1 MKFNV
6 CSAALFVAFALC
18 SGAAQAAQATQEL
31 TGTLKKIKELKSIT
45 LGHRESSVP
54 FSFLDDK
61 QQPVGY
67 SMDLCDKV
75 VTAIKADLHLP
86 DLKVIMQPVTS
97 ANRINLLGNGTID
110 LECGSTTNTVER
122 QRQVAFGITTFLA
135 SVKTLVKKN
144 GGIHSLADLNG
155 KPIATTSGSTS
166 VQLIKA
172 HEKGAKID
180 FREIYGKDHAESFLL
195 VEADRAVAFVMDD
208 VLLAGLVAN
217 SKTPENYRLLDDV
230 LRTEPYSL
238 MLRKD
243 DVQFKALVDKT
254 LLGVIKSGE
263 IKKIYSRWFESAIP
277 PRGINLRFPMSQELK
292 EMLKSPNDKGV

>member
-1 MKFNV
+1 MKLNSLAVALLAFSGLQFGAG
-6 CSAALFVAFALC
+6 SAALA
-18 SGAAQAAQATQEL
+18 QEL
-31 TGTLKKIKELKSIT
+31 TGTLKKVKELKTIT

-75 VTAIKADLHLP
+75 VSALKAELKIP

-110 LECGSTTNTVER
+110 LECGSTTNTMER
-122 QRQVAFGITTFLA
+122 QRQVAFGITTFVA
-135 SVKTLVKKN
+135 NVKTLVKKN
-144 GGIHSLADLNG
+144 GGIKSLADLNG
-155 KPIATTSGSTS
+155 KPIATTSGSTA

-180 FREIYGKDHAESFLL
+180 FKEIYGKDHAESFLL

-217 SKTPENYRLLDDV
+217 SRTPEAYRLLDDV
-230 LRTEPYSL
+230 LRAEPYSL

-243 DVQFKALVDKT
+243 DPQFKALVDKT
-254 LLGVIKSGE
+254 LLDVMKSGE
-263 IKKIYSRWFESAIP
+263 IKKIYARWFESSIP

-292 EMLKSPNDKGV
+292 EILKSPNDKGI

>member
-1 MKFNV
+1 MKLNSCAVALLAF
-6 CSAALFVAFALC
+6 SGLQFGAGGAALA
-18 SGAAQAAQATQEL
+18 QEL
-31 TGTLKKIKELKSIT
+31 TGTLKKVKELKAIT

-75 VTAIKADLHLP
+75 VSALKSELKIP

-110 LECGSTTNTVER
+110 LECGSTTNTMER
-122 QRQVAFGITTFLA
+122 QRQVSFGVTTFVA
-135 SVKTLVKKN
+135 NVKTLVKKN
-144 GGIHSLADLNG
+144 GGIKSLADLNG
-155 KPIATTSGSTS
+155 KPIATTSGSTA

-180 FREIYGKDHAESFLL
+180 FKEIYGKDHAESFLL

-217 SKTPENYRLLDDV
+217 SKTPEAYRMLNDV
-230 LRTEPYSL
+230 LRAEPYSL

-243 DVQFKALVDKT
+243 DPQFKALVDKT
-254 LLGVIKSGE
+254 LMDVMKSGE
-263 IKKIYSRWFESAIP
+263 IKKIYSRWFESSIP
-277 PRGINLRFPMSQELK
+277 PRGINLRFLMSQELR
-292 EMLKSPNDKGV
+292 EILKSPNDKGI

>member
-1 MKFNV
+1 MKLNLLAVALLALLGLQFGAG
-6 CSAALFVAFALC
+6 SAALA
-18 SGAAQAAQATQEL
+18 QEL
-31 TGTLKKIKELKSIT
+31 TGTLKKVKELKTIT

-75 VTAIKADLHLP
+75 VSALKAELKIP

-110 LECGSTTNTVER
+110 LECGSTTNTMER
-122 QRQVAFGITTFLA
+122 QRQVAFGITTFVA
-135 SVKTLVKKN
+135 NVKTLVKKN
-144 GGIHSLADLNG
+144 GGIKSLADLNG
-155 KPIATTSGSTS
+155 KPIATTSGSTA

-180 FREIYGKDHAESFLL
+180 FKEIYGKDHAESFLL

-217 SKTPENYRLLDDV
+217 SRTPQAYRLLDDV
-230 LRTEPYSL
+230 LRAEPYSL

-243 DVQFKALVDKT
+243 DPQFKALVDKT
-254 LLGVIKSGE
+254 LIDVIKSGE
-263 IKKIYSRWFESAIP
+263 IKKIYSRWFESSIP

-292 EMLKSPNDKGV
+292 DILKSPNDKGI